1 MRIHQITDLLEAHM
15 VRPAT
20 SEATVDNIALSRIT
34 HDDEEAE
41 LAVKRQMSAS
51 LVRLLADDVL
61 KTGDWHTVQTARGV
75 RFTVSTYLMP
85 QRQLF
90 DLLRAA
96 YALGAQDW
104 PITPM
109 DFK

>member
-1 MRIHQITDLLEAHM
+1 MRIHQITDLLEAHH
-15 VRPAT
+15 VRQVT
-20 SEATVDNIALSRIT
+20 SAATVDNIGLSRVT

-41 LAVKRQMSAS
+41 LIVKRQMGSS

-61 KTGDWHTVQTARGV
+61 KTGDWHTVQTPRGV
-75 RFTVSTYLMP
+75 RFTVQTYLMP

-90 DLLRAA
+90 ALLRAA
-96 YALGAQDW
+96 YALGAQDH